1 MEGVCIYYNN
11 NGYAEIAMYKEL
23 NIKSLNNVLLC
34 LFSNKTFN
42 YYYVSCKYMTNFLP
56 LESKHILTQLPY
68 IENFDNMLKL
78 WKSLVINRLKIL
90 NKQM

>member
-1 MEGVCIYYNN
+1 MEGVCVYYNN

-42 YYYVSCKYMTNFLP
+42 YYYVSCKYMTSF
-56 LESKHILTQLPY
+56 LPY
-68 IENFDNMLKL
+68 IENFNNMLEL